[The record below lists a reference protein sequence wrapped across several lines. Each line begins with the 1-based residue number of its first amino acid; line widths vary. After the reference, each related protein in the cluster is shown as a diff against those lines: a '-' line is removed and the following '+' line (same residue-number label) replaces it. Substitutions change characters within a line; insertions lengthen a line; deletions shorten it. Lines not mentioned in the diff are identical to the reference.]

1 MNEIWITVLGM
12 GIIFVATT
20 LGASLVY
27 FFKKDISAKLN
38 TVLLGFAGGVMIAAS
53 IWSLLLPSLAQSESL
68 GNWKFLPALGGFI
81 AGGLFMVLVDKL
93 VPHFHKGNNEEE
105 GVRSSLSKSGKMFL
119 AMTIHN
125 VPEGLAVG
133 FAFGGAAIVG
143 SQEAF
148 LAALGLAIGIA
159 IQNFPEGAAVAL
171 PMVRQTGSKHK
182 AFLYGMFSGLV
193 EPIAATGGY
202 FLATALTTAMPYLL
216 AFAAGAMIFVVVED
230 LIPDAHLAE
239 HPHLGTWG
247 IMAGFAV
254 MMVLDVALG

>member
-68 GNWKFLPALGGFI
+68 GNWKFLPVLGGFI

-143 SQEAF
+143 GQEAF

-171 PMVRQTGSKHK
+171 PMVQQTGSKHK

-193 EPIAATGGY
+193 EPIAAIGGY